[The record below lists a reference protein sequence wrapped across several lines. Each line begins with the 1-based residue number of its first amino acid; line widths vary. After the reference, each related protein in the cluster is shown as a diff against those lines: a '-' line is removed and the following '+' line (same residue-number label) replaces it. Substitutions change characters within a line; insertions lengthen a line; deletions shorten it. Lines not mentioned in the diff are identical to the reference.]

1 MQREYSR
8 RGRGVSFADCVIR
21 PILQGGGVAV
31 VAERSGRPWTVEAYL
46 WLERNSLVKHE
57 YVDGTV
63 YALAGG
69 TRAHS
74 RIAMNAGRLLEEALD
89 ESPRRVCNSAI
100 KVRVS

>member
-1 MQREYSR
+1 M
-8 RGRGVSFADCVIR
+8 A
-21 PILQGGGVAV
+21 
-31 VAERSGRPWTVEAYL
+31 AERSGRPWTVEEYL

-69 TRAHS
+69 TRAQS

-89 ESPRRVCNSAI
+89 QSPCRVFNSEYQGAHRHTDFPLCGSGRH
-100 KVRVS
+100 V